1 MAQAPAGRRARVMCR
16 LVGLLAYGFVEIIY
30 IHAQSTAFTAYNDV
44 CSPEHRLFV
53 QFYAPEGLA
62 IQWMMLALPI
72 LLARS
77 DLIIKA
83 NLIMSLSAAVFAVRL
98 LFSAQTPPTECVSMG
113 GTYEDRASGLDEFG
127 LYLLLLFVLSYIF
140 VLVDLFGWAFRRLV
154 HAFAHGNE
162 PIRAPEGS
170 MAVQDPERVVRR
182 ESDV

>member
-1 MAQAPAGRRARVMCR
+1 
-16 LVGLLAYGFVEIIY
+16 
-30 IHAQSTAFTAYNDV
+30 
-44 CSPEHRLFV
+44 
-53 QFYAPEGLA
+53 
-62 IQWMMLALPI
+62 
-72 LLARS
+72 
-77 DLIIKA
+77 
-83 NLIMSLSAAVFAVRL
+83 LSAAVFAVRL
-98 LFSAQTPPTECVSMG
+98 LFSAQTPPTECVSVG
-113 GTYEDRASGLDEFG
+113 GSYEDRASGLDEFG